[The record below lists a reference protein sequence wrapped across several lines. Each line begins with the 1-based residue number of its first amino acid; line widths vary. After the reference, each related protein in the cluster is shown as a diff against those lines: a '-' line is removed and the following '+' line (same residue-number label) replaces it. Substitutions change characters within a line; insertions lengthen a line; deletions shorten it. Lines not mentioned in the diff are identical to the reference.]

1 MKNCS
6 LPNRIWISQRVNRK
20 FYSRIKLDIHRTVNI
35 VQSFSFV
42 TRVDVETLR
51 LLGTQGDERAFLTW
65 LSRTVVNSVRYN
77 RKTVWSLVKS
87 EIPMQFAGAKT
98 KEAIT
103 R

>member
-1 MKNCS
+1 M
-6 LPNRIWISQRVNRK
+6 
-20 FYSRIKLDIHRTVNI
+20 KLDIHRTVNI

-42 TRVDVETLR
+42 TGVDVKTQR

-65 LSRTVVNSVRYN
+65 LSQTMVNSVRYN
-77 RKTVWSLVKS
+77 RKTAWSLVKS
-87 EIPMQFAGAKT
+87 EILMQFAGAKT